1 MSLAARIREEG
12 ARLASA
18 CTACGACVAA
28 CPMLAYAPAAGMA
41 EPGVTAFG
49 MRDLLA
55 GGEGNAPGLAWVGAC
70 ARSGLCS
77 AACPEGLDAAL
88 MLRFAQMRAKG
99 ALGETPRLAVSQDS
113 GFSARVKAFARLTL
127 TDEEQAQ
134 WL

>member
-1 MSLAARIREEG
+1 M
-12 ARLASA
+12 ASA
-18 CTACGACVAA
+18 CTACGACVTA
-28 CPMLAYAPAAGMA
+28 CPMVVYAPAATA
-41 EPGVTAFG
+41 DPGLTAFG

-55 GGEGNAPGLAWVGAC
+55 GGAGNAPGLAWVGAC

-99 ALGETPRLAVSQDS
+99 ALGDAPRLPVREDT

-127 TDEEQAQ
+127 TEEEQAQ